1 MSVMAPTGSV
11 CTERLE
17 RWAKAR
23 LPEPYELDDMY
34 AVIEQYK
41 PEDLPKMIE
50 SLREAENACMAAH
63 DEVHPRL
70 EDDQQRLE
78 QLELRG
84 EFHEKDLGNIEH
96 YLRQYVQSEFCAWWR
111 SRAVCLDEV
120 RLRLER
126 ELEIHETA
134 GGSD

>member
-1 MSVMAPTGSV
+1 MQPTGAS
-11 CTERLE
+11 TDHLE

-23 LPEPYELDDMY
+23 LPESYELDDMY
-34 AVIEQYK
+34 AMIELYQ

-50 SLREAENACMAAH
+50 SLREAESACMAAH
-63 DEVHPRL
+63 NKAHLRL
-70 EDDQQRLE
+70 EDEQRRLE
-78 QLELRG
+78 RLELKG
-84 EFHEKDLGNIEH
+84 ELHEKDLRNIEH
-96 YLRQYVQSEFCAWWR
+96 YLRQYVQFEFCAWWR

-126 ELEIHETA
+126 ELEICETA